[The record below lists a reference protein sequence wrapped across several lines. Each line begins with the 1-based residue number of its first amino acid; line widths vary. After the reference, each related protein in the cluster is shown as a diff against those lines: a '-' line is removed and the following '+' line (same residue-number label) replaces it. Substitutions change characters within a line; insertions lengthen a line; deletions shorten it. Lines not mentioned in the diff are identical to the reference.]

1 MLSRELRFSPHYF
14 PASTKFQRIT
24 LWVGRGKK
32 RYFLLSNV
40 TMLLSHSVTFLCN
53 KRRIQGGHLEYLIN
67 NFPWNYSL
75 GVEFTPFKERE
86 KTTPTQ
92 SMSSSFRNRFQIPV
106 AFRVFRSYIFY
117 SPQKVR
123 KITLSRVHD
132 TCARENYRKWWSLFS
147 NLSKSKDSNT
157 NRRIKPASTNS
168 IIFPW
173 FALFS
178 F

>member
-1 MLSRELRFSPHYF
+1 M
-14 PASTKFQRIT
+14 
-24 LWVGRGKK
+24 VGGERKK
-32 RYFLLSNV
+32 KYFLLSNV
-40 TMLLSHSVTFLCN
+40 TVLLSHSLTFLCN

-86 KTTPTQ
+86 RENHTN
-92 SMSSSFRNRFQIPV
+92 SEVSLSFRNRFQISV
-106 AFRVFRSYIFY
+106 AFRVFGSYTFY

-123 KITLSRVHD
+123 KIQLSRVHN

-157 NRRIKPASTNS
+157 NRHIKPALTNS